1 MKKILLGT
9 SALALAALAAAP
21 AVADSNVDGAK
32 FKVSGSMD
40 YYWRTSDNDGANV
53 DGKGNEINMHDAA
66 SEIHFDFNDV
76 ADNGLEYG
84 ARVEWSYGASSTD
97 EAWMEFGGNWGTVY
111 FGDQDGA
118 VDGRQIAGASVLAK
132 GLHDTGRFMGG
143 VNLSSNDNGYGIND
157 NSAWGDT
164 IGLVGESGD
173 ASKIYYETPSFGG
186 FSVAAS
192 YTPDTSASFG
202 GGSQENNGFDNV
214 IEASARYDA
223 EFNGV
228 GLGLMVGGLHGDAQS
243 FSSDKTNPTYNY
255 AATNGADLESDFAWL
270 AGAKVDFAGFEVAAG
285 YGDRGENGCLKATAN
300 CDMGKFYDLGVAY
313 NFDALKVGAA
323 YFHSEANIDG
333 VGSDDE
339 LDTFG
344 VEANYTVA
352 EGLST
357 YAGVMWAGSDDGDT
371 ANDDNDSTV
380 FIVGTAMSF

>member
-53 DGKGNEINMHDAA
+53 GGKGNEIKLHTPA

-84 ARVEWSYGASSTD
+84 ARVEWRYSSGVD

-132 GLHDTGRFMGG
+132 GLHDTGRWMSGL
-143 VNLSSNDNGYGIND
+143 NLSSNDNDYD
-157 NSAWGDT
+157 NVDSV
-164 IGLVGESGD
+164 GLVGESGD
-173 ASKIYYETPSFGG
+173 ASKIYYETPSFSG

-192 YTPDTSASFG
+192 YTPDTSSSFG
-202 GGSQENNGFDNV
+202 AGSSDDSGFQNV
-214 IEASARYDA
+214 VEASARYDA

-228 GLGLMVGGLHGDAQS
+228 GLGLMVGALHGDAQS
-243 FSSDKTNPTYNY
+243 FDGNS
-255 AATNGADLESDFAWL
+255 ATAGADLESDVAWL

-285 YGDRGENGCLKATAN
+285 YGDRGDNGCLKNTN

-323 YFHSEANIDG
+323 YFHSELNQDG
-333 VGSDDE
+333 LGSDDE

-357 YAGVMWAGSDDGDT
+357 YAGVMWANSDDGDT

-380 FIVGTAMSF
+380 FVIGTAMSF